1 MGRFLHAPS
10 GAQRPD
16 LASKAMA
23 DVDAAANDE
32 VETLVNTLVP
42 FARRM
47 LEKHGSFPPFGA
59 SVDGDGELHMVAAD
73 AEAAGAGASAADA
86 ARLVEAGLR
95 EAAIAGEIRA
105 SGVCTDV
112 RIDGPEGEVEA
123 ISVALEHIDRDPLRV
138 LVSYEV
144 TPSGEHGFGKPI
156 AAPGETRV
164 FA

>member
-1 MGRFLHAPS
+1 
-10 GAQRPD
+10 
-16 LASKAMA
+16 MA
-23 DVDAAANDE
+23 DGDAQDE

-47 LEKHGSFPPFGA
+47 LERYGSFVPFGA
-59 SVDGDGELHMVAAD
+59 SVDAGGEIKLVAAD
-73 AEAAGAGASAADA
+73 AEAVGPEPSAADA
-86 ARLVEAGLR
+86 ARLIESGLR
-95 EAAIAGEIRA
+95 VAAIAGEIRA
-105 SGVCTDV
+105 SGICTDV
-112 RIDGPEGEVEA
+112 RIDSPEGPVEA

-144 TPSGEHGFGKPI
+144 TASGEHGFGKPI